1 MDKVI
6 RFETQNSVGQHFAEA
21 LDISRHSGGGFEKIA
36 GELHPGLKK
45 FIASIRPDPRYQYV
59 LMTPMGAYEYWG
71 MNVNGDV
78 FPEIALSY
86 EPGCDDPIA
95 VARKLEERFLKPFGK
110 SLPMMP
116 SRPFGHK
123 TFMDALRYRHHVNKN
138 PEIAYGDIVYV
149 VYNNAMKRVELISRH
164 DREKAKRVGADDII
178 RDLDE
183 GKPRQIS
190 MGCKVPFDV
199 CTVCGQVSRTSM
211 DYCSHLKNG
220 MGSVRPDGKIV
231 GAVNFFPRFFDLSDV
246 FIPAA
251 KESGVIMKVASD
263 QRRFLRQLDK
273 AATVKTSTIQKRF
286 LPNTASES
294 VMSVIRRL
302 SQRERPLPQSLL
314 RRFPMGS
321 LMSTAGMSGIVL
333 RPREFQYGMLRS
345 MGRPGLA
352 DRLHAGGRVF
362 APQARPTRAKI
373 IIMSRGDF
381 SPEIARAIAHLIP
394 HRSGF
399 NPHLRNRILGMR
411 ARPAPQVQQISH
423 VHGDPV
429 LDKVASLYTQYRE
442 SVKSL
447 PNELSAVV
455 EDHPQFFHDHFFGD
469 TISSSMSKLAQ
480 KSPGVG
486 ISGAFYMWNTYNE
499 DVRDLPVGW
508 ETSPYSLSSSLLGP
522 A

>member
-1 MDKVI
+1 
-6 RFETQNSVGQHFAEA
+6 
-21 LDISRHSGGGFEKIA
+21 
-36 GELHPGLKK
+36 
-45 FIASIRPDPRYQYV
+45 
-59 LMTPMGAYEYWG
+59 

-78 FPEIALSY
+78 FPEISLSY
-86 EPGCDDPIA
+86 EPGCDDPIEI
-95 VARKLEERFLKPFGK
+95 ARKLEQRFLKPFGK
-110 SLPMMP
+110 SLPMLP

-123 TFMDALRYRHHVNKN
+123 TFLDALRYRHHVNKN
-138 PEIAYGDIVYV
+138 PEIAYGDIVFV
-149 VYNNAMKRVELISRH
+149 VYNDAMKRVELVSRH

-199 CTVCGQVSRTSM
+199 CTVCGKISRTSM
-211 DYCSHLKNG
+211 DYCSCLKNS

-263 QRRFLRQLDK
+263 QRRFLNHLDK
-273 AATVKTSTIQKRF
+273 AATVKVSTIQKRF
-286 LPNTASES
+286 LPNAASE
-294 VMSVIRRL
+294 SVIRRL
-302 SQRERPLPQSLL
+302 SQRERPLPTSLL
-314 RRFPMGS
+314 RRFPMGP

-333 RPREFQYGMLRS
+333 RPREFQYGMLRA
-345 MGRPGLA
+345 MGRPHMA
-352 DRLHAGGRVF
+352 DRMHGSGHVF
-362 APQARPTRAKI
+362 APQPRPIAAKI

-381 SPEIARAIAHLIP
+381 SPSIARAISSLLP

-399 NPHLRNRILGMR
+399 NPHLQNRILAMR
-411 ARPAPQVQQISH
+411 ATPAPSMRQLSH

-447 PNELSAVV
+447 PAELSAVV
-455 EDHPQFFHDHFFGD
+455 EEHPQFYHDHFFGD

-480 KSPGVG
+480 KTPSGAG
-486 ISGAFYMWNTYNE
+486 LSGAFYMWNAYKD
-499 DVRDLPVGW
+499 DVRGLPVGW